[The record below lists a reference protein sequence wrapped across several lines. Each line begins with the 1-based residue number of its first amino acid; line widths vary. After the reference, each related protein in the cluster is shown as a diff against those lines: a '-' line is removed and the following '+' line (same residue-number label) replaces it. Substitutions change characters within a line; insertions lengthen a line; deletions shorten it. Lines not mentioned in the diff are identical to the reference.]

1 MDFPLAFHKKAQ
13 KAHEAANC
21 AGKEGKY
28 WDMHEVLF
36 ASKKLEPGD
45 LYQHAD
51 NLGLD
56 KTAFNSCMES
66 GAYASEIKQDMAEG
80 QKAGVRGT
88 PSFLLGWEK
97 PGEDKVYAVKF
108 IRGAQPYENIKAQID
123 ELLKEQAEKEK

>member
-13 KAHEAANC
+13 KAAEAANC
-21 AGKEGKY
+21 AGKQDKY
-28 WDMHEVLF
+28 WEMHDILF
-36 ASKKLEPGD
+36 ASKKLDPGD

-66 GAYASEIKQDMAEG
+66 EAYVDEIKKDMAEG

-97 PGEDKVYAVKF
+97 PGEDTVHAVKF

-123 ELLKEQAEKEK
+123 ELLKEGPEKAK